1 MWRTAAPRGLGVS
14 ELTQKHV
21 RANKVFPFH
30 LSPFD
35 SVAGALLLALLA
47 RGRTVRARACLSFPC
62 NRRQWIR
69 EYVLP
74 FVFFSRSRTRTRST
88 PRQQE
93 LWAQREGFLG
103 GGWLSRCRF
112 SFGSAAPLP
121 TRTQALPKTG
131 MAPSVLIVAG
141 GVLIGAF
148 AKGMQPRAK
157 VQVPTSGE
165 GRKGHYHIAAGTSGL
180 VGTTEVCP
188 RSHYSIIG
196 GKRGARIPSGCLW
209 TCRPPPSYYLMVL
222 ASRNRSR
229 IHGPCPRPRSNSCN
243 GGFLGAPRPFPSH
256 Q

>member
-47 RGRTVRARACLSFPC
+47 RGRTVRARACLSFPR

-103 GGWLSRCRF
+103 GGWLSGAVFLLAVLPLFRLARRHCLRQEWHHRF
-112 SFGSAAPLP
+112 LLSRVGFLLAPLP
-121 TRTQALPKTG
+121 RACSQ
-131 MAPSVLIVAG
+131 
-141 GVLIGAF
+141 
-148 AKGMQPRAK
+148 AK

-209 TCRPPPSYYLMVL
+209 TCRAPPSYYLVL